1 MTSEQPN
8 PKRGEV
14 WRVDFDPTRGSEVRK
29 TRPAVIISSDAV
41 GVLPVRLVAP
51 ITGWKDSFERNLWHV
66 RFGATDQNGLQ
77 KESAVDALQVR
88 SADTSRFEEKLGRVT
103 AAQLE
108 QIVTAVAAVIE
119 YE

>member
-1 MTSEQPN
+1 
-8 PKRGEV
+8 
-14 WRVDFDPTRGSEVRK
+14 
-29 TRPAVIISSDAV
+29 
-41 GVLPVRLVAP
+41 
-51 ITGWKDSFERNLWHV
+51 V

-108 QIVTAVAAVIE
+108 KIVATVAAVIE